1 MTKLFRN
8 RQLTRGMLLFV
19 FLTSI
24 LAAPLNSQSNTPS
37 PNSTDPNPNGTQ
49 SSPESKQPAPV
60 GVETSAAASPEEVRQ
75 AEIEA
80 ETKKMF
86 QLAAELRAEVA
97 KTYKDRLSL
106 IVIKKAEELEKLAK
120 SLKTLMN
127 KDVATANH

>member
-1 MTKLFRN
+1 MTKPFRN
-8 RQLTRGMLLFV
+8 RLTRGTLLSV

-37 PNSTDPNPNGTQ
+37 PNSTDSKPNGTQ
-49 SSPESKQPAPV
+49 STPESKQPAPV